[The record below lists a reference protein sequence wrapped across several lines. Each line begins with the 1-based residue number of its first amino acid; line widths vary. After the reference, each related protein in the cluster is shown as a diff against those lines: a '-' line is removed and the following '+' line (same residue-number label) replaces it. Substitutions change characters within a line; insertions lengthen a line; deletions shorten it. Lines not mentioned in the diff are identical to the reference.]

1 MSANLLS
8 HMKGLF
14 MDQENGD
21 FTLFCAGVPMKVHS
35 FILATRSPFFEASL
49 STPMTEMD
57 SRQMEIMNCSPH
69 VLKQVLRFMYGVNFY
84 QGFFDYANLLEIAER
99 FLMEDL
105 KAEASRLL
113 ARSLNNQNYMEMSQL
128 AEKFNAKELAER
140 CAQFILYK
148 ALDVN
153 WEAILEMPM
162 VAKSV
167 MELSKQ
173 KLNYEIGSEDFN
185 NDLVFSCISQFE
197 SMDDSSYAEGISKE
211 KLFAQVK
218 SKMRK
223 IEMKNSLTYLTE
235 QSYIY
240 STVDEDHFKAVDEE
254 PNLYYVKKNDQARA
268 MLRE

>member
-1 MSANLLS
+1 MSASKDLLS

-113 ARSLNNQNYMEMSQL
+113 ASSLNHQNYVEMSQI
-128 AEKFNAKELAER
+128 ADKFNAKVLADR

-153 WEAILEMPM
+153 WEGILEMPT
-162 VAKSV
+162 VSKSI

-173 KLNYEIGSEDFN
+173 KLTYQIGSEDFN

-197 SMDDSSYAEGISKE
+197 CNEEYDRGFGISK
-211 KLFAQVK
+211 KQLFAQIK
-218 SKMRK
+218 SKITK
-223 IEMKNSLTYLTE
+223 IGMKNSLNFLSE
-235 QSYIY
+235 EGYIY
-240 STVDEDHFKAVDEE
+240 STSDEDHFKALDEE
-254 PNLYYVKKNDQARA
+254 SNLYYVMKKSENCQ
-268 MLRE
+268 